1 MTGATTITL
10 DGAILAGQIFAAGI
24 AISFAVRWL
33 TKRILLW
40 RNRGQSA
47 AHVFSRVI
55 QWIVGLIAFLAAAT
69 VVFPS
74 VRPVDILGG
83 ITIIS
88 IAAGIAFQ
96 TVLGSMFA
104 GLVILAR
111 DRYRVGDQIAV
122 QDVKGEVTS
131 IKAMS
136 TTIRTF
142 DGRLVVLPNTILH
155 SEAVIVRTGYD
166 KVRTSVVIAIDDAC
180 DLRLARTTAVEAA
193 ASVPTVDPSPPPQ
206 AHLIAV
212 EDGTVEMEVR
222 FWSGARQ
229 LETVAAR
236 SDVIE
241 AVVTAFRDR
250 GIVIGADALVVE
262 AGPKLRT
269 ALERAAE
276 PNSSP
281 DADAGRGPDS
291 DPEPRPG
298 PDSPTTSA

>member
-1 MTGATTITL
+1 MESAPNITL
-10 DGAILAGQIFAAGI
+10 DGAILAGQVFLAGVV
-24 AISFAVRWL
+24 ISFVVRWL
-33 TKRILLW
+33 VQRLLLW

-47 AHVFSRVI
+47 ARVFSRVI
-55 QWIVGLIAFLAAAT
+55 QWIVITVAFMAAAT

-111 DRYRVGDQIAV
+111 DRFRVGDQIGV
-122 QDVKGEVTS
+122 QDVKGEVTN
-131 IKAMS
+131 IGTTS
-136 TTIRTF
+136 TSVRTF
-142 DGRLVVLPNTILH
+142 DGRLVVLPNTVLH
-155 SEAVIVRTGYD
+155 SEVVTVQTGFE
-166 KVRTSVVIAIDDAC
+166 KVRSSVVIAIDEGT
-180 DLRLARTTAVEAA
+180 DLHLARQTAVEAA
-193 ASVPTVDPSPPPQ
+193 AGVPHVFDSPAPE

-212 EDGTVEMEVR
+212 GAGPVEMEVR

-241 AVVTAFRDR
+241 AVLNAFRRHGIFTGSDA
-250 GIVIGADALVVE
+250 IVIE
-262 AGPKLRT
+262 AGPQL
-269 ALERAAE
+269 RAAL
-276 PNSSP
+276 
-281 DADAGRGPDS
+281 AGRTDEVP
-291 DPEPRPG
+291 PE
-298 PDSPTTSA
+298 DA

>member
-1 MTGATTITL
+1 MESAPNITL
-10 DGAILAGQIFAAGI
+10 DGAILAGQVFLAGVV
-24 AISFAVRWL
+24 ISFVVRWL
-33 TKRILLW
+33 VQRLLLW

-47 AHVFSRVI
+47 ARVFSRVI
-55 QWIVGLIAFLAAAT
+55 QWIVITVAFMAAAT

-111 DRYRVGDQIAV
+111 DRFRVGDQIGV
-122 QDVKGEVTS
+122 QDVKGEVTN
-131 IKAMS
+131 IGTTS
-136 TTIRTF
+136 TSVRTF
-142 DGRLVVLPNTILH
+142 DGRLVVLPNTVLH
-155 SEAVIVRTGYD
+155 SEVVTVQTGFE
-166 KVRTSVVIAIDDAC
+166 KVRSSVVIAIDEGT
-180 DLRLARTTAVEAA
+180 DLHLARQTAVEAA
-193 ASVPTVDPSPPPQ
+193 AGVPHVFDSPAPE

-212 EDGTVEMEVR
+212 GAGPVEMEVR

-241 AVVTAFRDR
+241 AVLNAFRRR
-250 GIVIGADALVVE
+250 GIVTGSDAIVIE
-262 AGPKLRT
+262 AGPQL
-269 ALERAAE
+269 RAAFGG
-276 PNSSP
+276 
-281 DADAGRGPDS
+281 AHR
-291 DPEPRPG
+291 
-298 PDSPTTSA
+298 